1 MAQLRRTGISRSSGI
16 RPEARIRKGIGNM
29 DGQNNGKSGYDD
41 IINLPHHVSSCH
53 PQMSMKERAA
63 QFSPFAALTGYG
75 EVIRETGRLTDQM
88 LEFSEEERAE
98 LDHKLQI
105 ASSFPGGNPEIRITY
120 FVPDQK
126 KDGGA
131 WATLEGKIKRVD
143 AYAKQVVMESGS
155 VINIDCIVEICSI

>member
-1 MAQLRRTGISRSSGI
+1 
-16 RPEARIRKGIGNM
+16 
-29 DGQNNGKSGYDD
+29 
-41 IINLPHHVSSCH
+41 
-53 PQMSMKERAA
+53 MKERAA

>member
-1 MAQLRRTGISRSSGI
+1 MAQLRRTGISRSAGI

-75 EVIRETGRLTDQM
+75 EVIRETGRLTDRIP
-88 LEFSEEERAE
+88 EYSEEQR
-98 LDHKLQI
+98 
-105 ASSFPGGNPEIRITY
+105 
-120 FVPDQK
+120 DQ
-126 KDGGA
+126 
-131 WATLEGKIKRVD
+131 
-143 AYAKQVVMESGS
+143 
-155 VINIDCIVEICSI
+155 

>member
-1 MAQLRRTGISRSSGI
+1 MAQLRRTGISRSAGI

-105 ASSFPGGNPEIRITY
+105 ASSFPGGNPEIGSLILSRIRKRT
-120 FVPDQK
+120 
-126 KDGGA
+126 
-131 WATLEGKIKRVD
+131 EGRGLPWRGRSNGSMLMQTSCYGKRKCD
-143 AYAKQVVMESGS
+143 KY
-155 VINIDCIVEICSI
+155 